1 VLEGPGWHEESHPY
15 SSLPLLVRP
24 NSILPTGDRDSKAD
38 YEYPRGVT
46 LLAFAIEDGARL
58 SVAVPSQDGRPG
70 STFELRRDGA
80 QVTVRPEASAEWR
93 LLLVGETVESVRGG
107 TIEAQ
112 AEGTLVVPASP
123 DAVVEVTLG
132 AAH

>member
-1 VLEGPGWHEESHPY
+1 M
-15 SSLPLLVRP
+15 
-24 NSILPTGDRDSKAD
+24 
-38 YEYPRGVT
+38 
-46 LLAFAIEDGARL
+46 

-80 QVTVRPEASAEWR
+80 QVTVRPKASAEWR